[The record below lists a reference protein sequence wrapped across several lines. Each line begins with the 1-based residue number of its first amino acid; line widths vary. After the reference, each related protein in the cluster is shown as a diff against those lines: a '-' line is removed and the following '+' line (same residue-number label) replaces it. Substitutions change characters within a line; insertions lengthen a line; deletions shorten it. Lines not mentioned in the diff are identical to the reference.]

1 MPSKFRA
8 VSTPDREYVD
18 TVFQAARDA
27 QQANVAL
34 TADIHALRTSLA
46 ATQATMNQQVEVV
59 RALQDELARKSH
71 LIADMQQHEG
81 QMEAQFLADQGKL
94 DSMLSQ
100 YGGLVTQVTES
111 QKLLMQRNEEVARL
125 QAELTEKMD
134 ESIRL
139 RAQNQIHVQVPKA
152 PQIQTPPHRGRRAN
166 MAPVDFDSGT
176 RTVEIPLD
184 PIPMPE
190 AKPKSKRRASVAPTP
205 LLAEML
211 GTDVDTL
218 GGLVDQFNELLQGGN
233 TSVDIDDSDDE
244 EKKTQ
249 KTKEKKLRTA
259 LNRIL
264 RNATY
269 AIFGVAQADD
279 FGLHIP
285 ASKDVVAACERGVDP
300 PEDSSQ
306 WDYGPG
312 YTRSRLNDLMINKV
326 VDHAI
331 ATDGPQGK
339 ITKNRVDRDFLVGLM
354 YDKMKAYRG
363 IWKKMQPQFNE
374 ETEHMETPQ
383 EARMRGAQQ
392 IQQHQLD
399 TKSTSAKRRKYDDRH
414 GTAVKTIDIKVLGGR
429 SGDVATWKRLLQMIQ
444 LLGVAGMSS
453 EEEDELIVGDLPS
466 KLYRIK
472 LYSTWSKGRRKDQ
485 GSRERPGVAPA
496 PRGLPKS
503 LFNSEWL
510 AKVTPGYMKE
520 LNISKKAFE
529 LFVAATDR
537 M

>member
-1 MPSKFRA
+1 
-8 VSTPDREYVD
+8 
-18 TVFQAARDA
+18 
-27 QQANVAL
+27 
-34 TADIHALRTSLA
+34 
-46 ATQATMNQQVEVV
+46 
-59 RALQDELARKSH
+59 LQK
-71 LIADMQQHEG
+71 
-81 QMEAQFLADQGKL
+81 
-94 DSMLSQ
+94 
-100 YGGLVTQVTES
+100 
-111 QKLLMQRNEEVARL
+111 
-125 QAELTEKMD
+125 
-134 ESIRL
+134 
-139 RAQNQIHVQVPKA
+139 
-152 PQIQTPPHRGRRAN
+152 
-166 MAPVDFDSGT
+166 
-176 RTVEIPLD
+176 
-184 PIPMPE
+184 
-190 AKPKSKRRASVAPTP
+190 
-205 LLAEML
+205 
-211 GTDVDTL
+211 
-218 GGLVDQFNELLQGGN
+218 
-233 TSVDIDDSDDE
+233 
-244 EKKTQ
+244 
-249 KTKEKKLRTA
+249 
-259 LNRIL
+259 IL

-269 AIFGVAQADD
+269 AKFGVAQGDD

-300 PEDSSQ
+300 PEDSFQ

-354 YDKMKAYRG
+354 YDKLQGYRG
-363 IWKKMQPQFNE
+363 TWKKMQPQFNE

-472 LYSTWSKGRRKDQ
+472 LCIW
-485 GSRERPGVAPA
+485 REPRVVDYLRFVDEQTFLDKQTQPGPKAAARIRDPANGPGVAPA

-503 LFNSEWL
+503 LYNSEWL

>member
-1 MPSKFRA
+1 L
-8 VSTPDREYVD
+8 
-18 TVFQAARDA
+18 Q
-27 QQANVAL
+27 
-34 TADIHALRTSLA
+34 RT
-46 ATQATMNQQVEVV
+46 
-59 RALQDELARKSH
+59 
-71 LIADMQQHEG
+71 
-81 QMEAQFLADQGKL
+81 
-94 DSMLSQ
+94 
-100 YGGLVTQVTES
+100 
-111 QKLLMQRNEEVARL
+111 
-125 QAELTEKMD
+125 
-134 ESIRL
+134 
-139 RAQNQIHVQVPKA
+139 
-152 PQIQTPPHRGRRAN
+152 
-166 MAPVDFDSGT
+166 
-176 RTVEIPLD
+176 
-184 PIPMPE
+184 
-190 AKPKSKRRASVAPTP
+190 
-205 LLAEML
+205 
-211 GTDVDTL
+211 
-218 GGLVDQFNELLQGGN
+218 
-233 TSVDIDDSDDE
+233 
-244 EKKTQ
+244 
-249 KTKEKKLRTA
+249 
-259 LNRIL
+259 L

-269 AIFGVAQADD
+269 AKFGVAQADD

-354 YDKMKAYRG
+354 YDTMKAYRG

-399 TKSTSAKRRKYDDRH
+399 TKSTSAKRRV
-414 GTAVKTIDIKVLGGR
+414 TVKTIDIKVLGGR

-472 LYSTWSKGRRKDQ
+472 LCIWREPRVVDYLRFVDDQ
-485 GSRERPGVAPA
+485 TFLDKQTQPGPKAAARIRDPANGPGVALA